1 MGLLIDRRTFLEK
14 AGLAAAAA
22 GAGRF
27 AAASTNTSQ
36 VKTRRVN
43 LKNWVWIPINTRRSD
58 DDWKRSLALMKES
71 GVRAILPEIYNGR
84 DAYFAS
90 ERLPVRTDLLGR
102 LLPLAAAEGLEV
114 HAWMWCMPCMIEE
127 VLKKHPD
134 WYNVNAKG
142 ESAADKP
149 AYVDYYKFL
158 DPGRPEVCEWVQQIV
173 KELANIGELTGIHLD
188 YIRHPDAIL
197 PKGLWK
203 KYNIIQDKV
212 YPQYDY
218 GYSEYERSLF
228 KHKHGIDPVDIQDPT
243 HHKEWMQFRFD
254 MVTGLVN
261 EYLVPAA
268 HARRK
273 TITAAVFP
281 GPTLA
286 REMVRQDWGRW
297 HLDAFLP
304 MLYNNYYEAGPEWV
318 REQTQEG
325 VSAVKKPVYSGLF
338 VAAMNE
344 PALIEV
350 IGKAVQ
356 GGASGVS
363 LFSID
368 GMNEAKWKA
377 FQTVTEQRA
386 RS

>member
-1 MGLLIDRRTFLEK
+1 V
-14 AGLAAAAA
+14 
-22 GAGRF
+22 
-27 AAASTNTSQ
+27 N
-36 VKTRRVN
+36 TRRAG

-90 ERLPVRTDLLGR
+90 QRLPVKTDLLGR

-142 ESAADKP
+142 ESAVDKP
-149 AYVDYYKFL
+149 AYVDYYRFL
-158 DPGRPEVCEWVQQIV
+158 DPGRPEVREWIQQIV
-173 KELANIGELTGIHLD
+173 KELANIGELTGVHLD

-228 KHKHGIDPVDIQDPT
+228 KQKHGIDPIDIQDPT

-268 HARRK
+268 HARGK
-273 TITAAVFP
+273 MITAAVFP

-304 MLYNNYYEAGPEWV
+304 MLYHNYYEAGPEWV
-318 REQTQEG
+318 REQTREG
-325 VSAVKKPVYSGLF
+325 VSTVKKPVYSGLF
-338 VAAMNE
+338 VSGIDDAA
-344 PALIEV
+344 LVEV
-350 IGKAVQ
+350 VGKALQ

-368 GMNEAKWKA
+368 GMNAAKWGA
-377 FQTVTEQRA
+377 FQTVTERGV
-386 RS
+386 RD